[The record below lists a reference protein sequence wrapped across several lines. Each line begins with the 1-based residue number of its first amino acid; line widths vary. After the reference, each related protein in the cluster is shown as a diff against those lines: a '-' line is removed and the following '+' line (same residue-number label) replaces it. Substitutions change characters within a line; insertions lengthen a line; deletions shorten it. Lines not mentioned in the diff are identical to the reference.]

1 MRGMSDKQ
9 YYGKSF
15 QFDNDFMVNQK
26 QIGDIRLY
34 QLGEVCY
41 ENGHEVEPH
50 RQICHEI
57 TYIISGKAK
66 IYCNDICYQVGQGDI
81 IINSKDQIHSIEV
94 DNETKLRY
102 FYIGFEFDEH
112 AYSELTTRLASFYA
126 DKYNNRVVNDEYN
139 IMVFFTRLLDEM
151 YNGMDFSEILIRDYI
166 EQILIMVYRAFHDRH
181 PIHMDAGPSSVSVGD
196 TTYLMI
202 RYIED
207 HILSLSN
214 LTEISDHLGYSY
226 NYLSHLFKRKMG
238 ISIQTYLN
246 YKKITKSIE
255 LIDSGRMS
263 ITDISTALNYQ
274 TVQAFS
280 KSFKKVM
287 NMSPSDYKKSMK
299 IHSVEDEDNV

>member
-1 MRGMSDKQ
+1 MSDKQ
-9 YYGKSF
+9 FYGKSF
-15 QFDNDFMVNQK
+15 EFDNDFFESQK
-26 QIGDIRLY
+26 QMGYVKLY

-41 ENGHEVEPH
+41 ENGHVVEQH
-50 RQICHEI
+50 KQVCHEI

-66 IYCNDICYQVGQGDI
+66 VSCGGTVIPVEQGDI
-81 IINSKDQIHSIEV
+81 IINSKGQTHSITV
-94 DNETKLRY
+94 DNDTKLRY
-102 FYIGFEFDEH
+102 FYIGFDFDKESH
-112 AYSELTTRLASFYA
+112 AEMTTRLASFYE
-126 DKYNNRVVNDEYN
+126 DKFNNRAVRDEYN
-139 IMVFFTRLLDEM
+139 IMVFFVRLLDEM
-151 YNGMDFSEILIRDYI
+151 YNGMDFSEVLIRNYI
-166 EQILIMVYRAFHDRH
+166 EQILIMVYRAFHDRRPVH
-181 PIHMDAGPSSVSVGD
+181 LEVSPSAVSVGD

-207 HILSLSN
+207 HILSINN

-246 YKKITKSIE
+246 YKKIAKSIE

-287 NMSPSDYKKSMK
+287 NMSPSDYKKSVK
-299 IHSVEDEDNV
+299 THLGTEAPDA